1 MRRMLSVQSALKARD
16 ARVELHVSIVSR
28 PP

>member
-1 MRRMLSVQSALKARD
+1 MRRMLSVQSALNASD